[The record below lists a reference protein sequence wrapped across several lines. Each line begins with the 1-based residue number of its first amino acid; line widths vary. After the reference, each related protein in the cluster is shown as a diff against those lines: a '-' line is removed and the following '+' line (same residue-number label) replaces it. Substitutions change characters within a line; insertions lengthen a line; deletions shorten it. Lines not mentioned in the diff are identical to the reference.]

1 MGIAAIGQPALSAR
15 QKAAVIV
22 RLVLA
27 GAGRNGVGGALALS
41 QLAILTVA
49 IVLADRYVLR
59 RWARM
64 RQARL
69 GRRILYAVSV
79 GVLWMLW
86 WAHK

>member
-1 MGIAAIGQPALSAR
+1 M
-15 QKAAVIV
+15 
-22 RLVLA
+22 
-27 GAGRNGVGGALALS
+27 
-41 QLAILTVA
+41 LTVA

-79 GVLWMLW
+79 GVLWMVW